1 MSEPGSIGN
10 MPIRAASVG
19 SRNRLRLISLLV
31 PSPPESTNAQTQ
43 LPSSE
48 RQARAWSGST
58 RASRIRLEP
67 KAIVSPTLG
76 SWNSGRTVSTL
87 CMFRPSRFSIQS

>member
-31 PSPPESTNAQTQ
+31 PSPPESPNAQTQ

-48 RQARAWSGST
+48 RQAST
-58 RASRIRLEP
+58 AIRLRS
-67 KAIVSPTLG
+67 ARVA
-76 SWNSGRTVSTL
+76 SGL
-87 CMFRPSRFSIQS
+87 SRLESHPV